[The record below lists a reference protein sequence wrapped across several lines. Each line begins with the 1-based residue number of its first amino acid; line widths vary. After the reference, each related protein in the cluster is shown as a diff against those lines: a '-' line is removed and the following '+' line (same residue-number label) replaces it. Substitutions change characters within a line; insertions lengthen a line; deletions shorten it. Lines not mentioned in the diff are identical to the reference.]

1 MYDLPDFS
9 PIERAIPWAMPHGDP
24 VYLFF
29 GAIAL
34 FLFSF
39 ISVTLAFRFIK
50 WLES

>member
-9 PIERAIPWAMPHGDP
+9 GVEHAIPWAMPHGDP

-39 ISVTLAFRFIK
+39 ISVTLAVKLFK
-50 WLES
+50 WLSS